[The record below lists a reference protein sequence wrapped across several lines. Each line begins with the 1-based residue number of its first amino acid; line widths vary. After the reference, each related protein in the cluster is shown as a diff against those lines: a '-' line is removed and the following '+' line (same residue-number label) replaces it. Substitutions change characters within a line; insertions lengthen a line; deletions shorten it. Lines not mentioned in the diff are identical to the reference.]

1 MIDQQQLVQRCQNGD
16 LEAFSLLFRKY
27 RQRLYSLACTIVR
40 DEETAADVVQD
51 TFLAT
56 FQKIATFQ
64 GDAALETWLI
74 AIAVNK
80 CRSRLRRRKVRQFI
94 SLEALR
100 GSLFSRD
107 EPVEA
112 QIAQQQQKTDL
123 WDLVD
128 ALDDRLRL
136 PLVLRYQH
144 DLPAGEV
151 AQVLNRPV
159 NRVYQQL
166 HEGRQQLRRLLSLK
180 EQAPLPVPPKVES
193 C

>member
-1 MIDQQQLVQRCQNGD
+1 MIDQQQLVQRCQDGD

-27 RQRLYSLACTIVR
+27 RQRLYNLACTIMR
-40 DEETAADVVQD
+40 NEETAADVVQD

-56 FQKIATFQ
+56 FQKIATFH
-64 GDAALETWLI
+64 GEASLETWLT
-74 AIAVNK
+74 AITVNK
-80 CRSRLRRRKVRQFI
+80 CRSRLRRYKVRQII
-94 SLEALR
+94 SLETLR

-107 EPVEA
+107 DPVEA
-112 QIAQQQQKTDL
+112 QVAQQQQKSDL
-123 WDLVD
+123 WHLVD
-128 ALDDRLRL
+128 TLDDRLRL
-136 PLVLRYQH
+136 PLILRYQH

-166 HEGRQQLRRLLSLK
+166 HEGRQQLRRLLNL
-180 EQAPLPVPPKVES
+180 QAQGPLPVPPKVES

>member
-1 MIDQQQLVQRCQNGD
+1 MNDQQQLVQRCQDGD

-27 RQRLYSLACTIVR
+27 RQRLYNLACTIMR
-40 DEETAADVVQD
+40 NEETAADVVQD

-56 FQKIATFQ
+56 FQKIASFQ
-64 GDAALETWLI
+64 EDASLETWLI

-80 CRSRLRRRKVRQFI
+80 CRSRLRRHKVRQII

-100 GSLFSRD
+100 GNLFSHD
-107 EPVEA
+107 APVET
-112 QIAQQQQKTDL
+112 QIAQRQQKSDL
-123 WDLVD
+123 WHLVD

-136 PLVLRYQH
+136 PLILRYQH

-166 HEGRQQLRRLLSLK
+166 HEGRQQLRRLLSLQ
-180 EQAPLPVPPKVES
+180 ELAPLPVPPKVES

>member
-1 MIDQQQLVQRCQNGD
+1 MIDQQQLVQRCQDGD

-74 AIAVNK
+74 AIAMNK
-80 CRSRLRRRKVRQFI
+80 CRSRLRRRKVRQII

-107 EPVEA
+107 DPVETQVA
-112 QIAQQQQKTDL
+112 RQQQKTDL
-123 WDLVD
+123 WNLVD

-136 PLVLRYQH
+136 PLILRYQH
-144 DLPAGEV
+144 DLSAGEV

-166 HEGRQQLRRLLSLK
+166 YEGRQQLRRLLSLP
-180 EQAPLPVPPKVES
+180 EQAHLPVPPKVES

>member
-1 MIDQQQLVQRCQNGD
+1 MNDQQQLVQRCQDGD

-27 RQRLYSLACTIVR
+27 RQRLYNLACTIMR
-40 DEETAADVVQD
+40 NEETAADVVQD

-56 FQKIATFQ
+56 FQKIASFQ
-64 GDAALETWLI
+64 EDASLETWLI

-80 CRSRLRRRKVRQFI
+80 CRSRLRRHKVRQII

-100 GSLFSRD
+100 GNLFSHD
-107 EPVEA
+107 APVET
-112 QIAQQQQKTDL
+112 QIAQRQQKSDL
-123 WDLVD
+123 WHLVD

-136 PLVLRYQH
+136 PLILRYQH

-166 HEGRQQLRRLLSLK
+166 HEGRQQLRRLLSLQ

>member
-1 MIDQQQLVQRCQNGD
+1 MNDQQQLVQRCQDGD

-27 RQRLYSLACTIVR
+27 RQRLYNLACTIMHN
-40 DEETAADVVQD
+40 EETAADVVQD

-64 GDAALETWLI
+64 GDASLETWLI
-74 AIAVNK
+74 AITVNK
-80 CRSRLRRRKVRQFI
+80 CRSRLRRHKVRQII

-100 GSLFSRD
+100 GNLFSHD
-107 EPVEA
+107 DSVET
-112 QIAQQQQKTDL
+112 QVAQQQQKTDL
-123 WDLVD
+123 WHLVNT
-128 ALDDRLRL
+128 LDDRLRL
-136 PLVLRYQH
+136 PLLLRYQH
-144 DLPAGEV
+144 DLPATEV

-166 HEGRQQLRRLLSLK
+166 FEGRQHLRRLLSLQ
-180 EQAPLPVPPKVES
+180 EQAHLPVPPKVES

>member
-80 CRSRLRRRKVRQFI
+80 CRSRLRRRKVRQII

-107 EPVEA
+107 DPVET
-112 QIAQQQQKTDL
+112 QVAQQQQKTDL
-123 WDLVD
+123 WNLVD

-136 PLVLRYQH
+136 PLILRYQH

-166 HEGRQQLRRLLSLK
+166 YEGRQQLRRLLSLP
-180 EQAPLPVPPKVES
+180 EQSPLPVPPKVES

>member
-1 MIDQQQLVQRCQNGD
+1 MIDQQLVQRCQDGD
-16 LEAFSLLFRKY
+16 LEAFALLFRKY
-27 RQRLYSLACTIVR
+27 RQRLYGLACTIMR

-56 FQKIATFQ
+56 FQKIASFQ
-64 GDAALETWLI
+64 GVASLETWLI

-80 CRSRLRRRKVRQFI
+80 CRSRLRRHKVRQII

-100 GSLFSRD
+100 GSLFSHD
-107 EPVEA
+107 DPVET
-112 QIAQQQQKTDL
+112 QVAQQQQKNDL
-123 WDLVD
+123 WHLVD
-128 ALDDRLRL
+128 TLDDRLRL
-136 PLVLRYQH
+136 PLILRYQH

-166 HEGRQQLRRLLSLK
+166 YEGRQQLRRLLRLQ
-180 EQAPLPVPPKVES
+180 EQAHLPVPPKVES